1 MFQLTMITETSG
13 LRGTGPEYGTRR
25 GLVGGPDEFS
35 RKSWCENA
43 ALSVPRPGVSL
54 AGMVGGRGSRRRVAS
69 NRWPLKASIVAALV
83 CGVLSGC
90 GAQPS
95 PPTTTSAPPSSAASA
110 NREWPGESTT
120 GVPPGTE
127 LTPFTQECVITQP
140 GAVIDAKVI
149 NCNLRIRAKN
159 VQITRSRI
167 MGNVNVKPADGDFS
181 FSIMDSE
188 VDAGQNLITGLGN
201 ANFVANRVEIKGGMR
216 GVYCATDCSIENSY
230 VHGQAGDPAGKA
242 HLSGI
247 RMSQNTTVRNNRI
260 TCDAPRI
267 PPGSGCSAGLTGYGG
282 FGPVRNNLIEGNLFI
297 GGTSSFCAFGGSTDG
312 KQYSDDARDIRFID
326 NTFERGPTG
335 KCGNLGAISAF
346 DPSAPGNVW
355 IGNTWDDGSPLTPS

>member
-13 LRGTGPEYGTRR
+13 RCTDPEYGTQRCP
-25 GLVGGPDEFS
+25 VPVPDEFNPQS
-35 RKSWCENA
+35 CESA
-43 ALSVPRPGVSL
+43 ALSEPHPSVTLP
-54 AGMVGGRGSRRRVAS
+54 GMVDGRGSRRRVAW
-69 NRWPLKASIVAALV
+69 NRRAIRASIVVALV
-83 CGVLSGC
+83 SGVLGAC
-90 GAQPS
+90 GAQPVR
-95 PPTTTSAPPSSAASA
+95 PPAPTATSTELPQG
-110 NREWPGESTT
+110 EWPDESTT

-127 LTPFTQECVITQP
+127 LTPFTQECVIEQP
-140 GAVIDAKVI
+140 GAVIDAKVV

-167 MGNVNVKPADGDFS
+167 MGNVNVKPANGDFS
-181 FSIMDSE
+181 FSITESE
-188 VDAGQNLITGLGN
+188 VDAGQKLITGLGN

-230 VHGQAGDPAGKA
+230 VHGQAGDPEGKA

-260 TCDAPRI
+260 TCDAPRT

-335 KCGNLGAISAF
+335 KCGNLGAISGF
-346 DPSAPGNVW
+346 DASAPGSVW
-355 IGNTWDDGSPLTPS
+355 KGNTWDDGSPLTPS